1 MEARSCR
8 VIAQVT
14 SVLLLSLLSAPAFAE
29 QGGYRTKNFVVSAPT
44 PALAKEIGDMAEKW
58 RHDLAIE
65 WLGSEM
71 PPWSTPCPIHA
82 KVAPNLG
89 AGGATSFVFDRG
101 EVFNWKMNIQGSRE
115 RVLDS
120 VLPHEVTHTIF
131 ASYFRSPLPR
141 WADEGACTTMEHSSE
156 IAKQERM
163 LIDFLKTGRGIPF
176 GEMFA
181 MKEYPQDVM
190 PLYSQG
196 HSLSEWLIEDKGR
209 AEFLRFLADGMK
221 DDDWRR
227 AVHDHYGFADLYSM
241 QNTWLDW
248 VKAGRPQ
255 LAPGTDLATQIASN
269 TTTGRPGSPS
279 PVMGIPASYRGQSP
293 DVIPAN
299 IPSNANVVNVA
310 APTTYASTPTDA
322 NVAPAGGSVYAA
334 AMAQAQQSHQTSKLA
349 DASVY
354 DASLQTGVIR
364 R

>member
-14 SVLLLSLLSAPAFAE
+14 SIVSLLFLISTPAYAE
-29 QGGYRTKNFVVSAPT
+29 SGGYRTKNFVVSVSPPSA
-44 PALAKEIGDMAEKW
+44 ALAKEVGDMAEKC
-58 RHDLAIE
+58 RHDLSIQ

-82 KVAPNLG
+82 TVAPTLG

-120 VLPHEVTHTIF
+120 VIPHEVTHTIF
-131 ASYFRSPLPR
+131 ASYFRAPLPR
-141 WADEGACTTMEHSSE
+141 WADEGACTTMEGPSE
-156 IAKQERM
+156 VAKQEHL
-163 LIDFLKTGRGIPF
+163 LIQFLHTGHGIPF
-176 GEMFA
+176 SEMFA

-196 HSLSEWLIEDKGR
+196 HSLAEWLIEDKGR
-209 AEFLRFLADGMK
+209 AEFLKFLADGMK
-221 DDDWRR
+221 DEDWRR
-227 AVHDHYGFADLYSM
+227 AVHDHYGFNDLYSM
-241 QNTWLDW
+241 QNSWLEW

-255 LAPGTDLATQIASN
+255 LAPGTDLAVQLASN
-269 TTTGRPGSPS
+269 TTIGPANSRS

-293 DVIPAN
+293 DVTPITPE
-299 IPSNANVVNVA
+299 PS
-310 APTTYASTPTDA
+310 
-322 NVAPAGGSVYAA
+322 VAPAGGSVYAA
-334 AMAQAQQSHQTSKLA
+334 AMAQAQQVRQSGKLA

-354 DASLQTGVIR
+354 DASLQTGAIR

>member
-8 VIAQVT
+8 VIAKVT
-14 SVLLLSLLSAPAFAE
+14 LIVSLLCLFSAPALAE
-29 QGGYRTKNFVVSAPT
+29 SGGYRTKNFMVSAPT

-58 RHDLAIE
+58 RHDLSIE

-156 IAKQERM
+156 VAKQERM

-196 HSLSEWLIEDKGR
+196 HSLAEWLIEDKGR

-221 DDDWRR
+221 DEDWRR
-227 AVHDHYGFADLYSM
+227 AVHDHYGFSDLYSM

-255 LAPGTDLATQIASN
+255 LAPGTDLATQVASN
-269 TTTGRPGSPS
+269 TPSTRGSES
-279 PVMGIPASYRGQSP
+279 LAMGIPASYRGQSP
-293 DVIPAN
+293 DVAPVSVA
-299 IPSNANVVNVA
+299 SNASVA
-310 APTTYASTPTDA
+310 APTTYAPSPATDV
-322 NVAPAGGSVYAA
+322 NVVSAGGSVYAA
-334 AMAQAQQSHQTSKLA
+334 AMAQAHQTGKLA

>member
-1 MEARSCR
+1 MEARCCR
-8 VIAQVT
+8 VIAQMT
-14 SVLLLSLLSAPAFAE
+14 LIFSLLFFMVALAFAE
-29 QGGYRTKNFVVSAPT
+29 SGGYRTKNFVVSVSGPAAT
-44 PALAKEIGDMAEKW
+44 PALAKEVGDMAEKW
-58 RHDLAIE
+58 RHDLSIE

-82 KVAPNLG
+82 RVAPNLG

-101 EVFNWKMNIQGSRE
+101 EVFSWKMNIQGSRE

-131 ASYFRSPLPR
+131 ASYFRCPLPR
-141 WADEGACTTMEHSSE
+141 WADEGACTTMEHTSE
-156 IAKQERM
+156 VAKQERM

-196 HSLSEWLIEDKGR
+196 HSLAEWLIEDKGR

-221 DDDWRR
+221 DEDWRR
-227 AVHDHYGFADLYSM
+227 AVHDHYGFTDLYAM

-255 LAPGTDLATQIASN
+255 LAPGTQLALN
-269 TTTGRPGSPS
+269 TTDGRAGSQTPI
-279 PVMGIPASYRGQSP
+279 MGIPATYRGQSP
-293 DVIPAN
+293 DNRLADVKNGQAATTASTYPVT
-299 IPSNANVVNVA
+299 PVGETSA
-310 APTTYASTPTDA
+310 APS
-322 NVAPAGGSVYAA
+322 GGSVYAA
-334 AMAQAQQSHQTSKLA
+334 AMAQAQQARQAGKLA

-354 DASLQTGVIR
+354 DTSLDSRPIR